1 MEPSALVSGA
11 LALVALD
18 AASERGSMFTVSA
31 LRTELLTDPTGIGYS
46 TAVTRADHN
55 TLVDQVNRFA
65 VSYAV
70 SMGTVTS
77 IAMQTAVVPGEYG
90 VLSNGQRDLW
100 NAVLVA
106 AVNGV
111 PISNTVIR
119 TQVAFVWSAGTTTR
133 ANLLAL
139 DTRSGTRA
147 EVLFGEGVRVT
158 STDVQ
163 KALE

>member
-1 MEPSALVSGA
+1 MSLTLSG
-11 LALVALD
+11 
-18 AASERGSMFTVSA
+18 
-31 LRTELLTDPTGIGYS
+31 LRTEFLTDPRSLGYS
-46 TAVTRADHN
+46 TAVTQGDHN
-55 TLVDQVNRFA
+55 RLVYLINTTA
-65 VSYAV
+65 ASHSV
-70 SMGTVTS
+70 SMGTVTT
-77 IAMQTAVVPGEYG
+77 IAMQSVVVASEYA

-119 TQVAFVWSAGTTTR
+119 NQVAFVWSAGTTTR

-139 DTRSGTRA
+139 DTRTGTRA
-147 EVLFGEGVRVT
+147 EVLFGEGIRVT
-158 STDVQ
+158 ATDVQ